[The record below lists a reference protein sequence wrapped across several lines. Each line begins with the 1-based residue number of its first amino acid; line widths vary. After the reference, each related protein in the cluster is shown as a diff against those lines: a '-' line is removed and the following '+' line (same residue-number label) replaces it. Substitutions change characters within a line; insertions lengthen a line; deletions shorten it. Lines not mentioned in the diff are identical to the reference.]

1 LSENEFWQLTL
12 PEWNAL
18 VERYEAEQSYAD
30 YRAGIIASA
39 MINGLK
45 PLAQSWGVKFKND
58 STITPLDFG
67 LPFLKKPEPKVTA
80 LSDYIMFMHIRAVNA
95 AMGGKVIENG

>member
-1 LSENEFWQLTL
+1 
-12 PEWNAL
+12 
-18 VERYEAEQSYAD
+18 
-30 YRAGIIASA
+30 
-39 MINGLK
+39 
-45 PLAQSWGVKFKND
+45 VKFKND